1 MGNNNT
7 PIVGIIIT
15 AVVAFVL
22 VQAVLVPTL
31 AEQANAPGVSP
42 RMGSMFGLAAR
53 LLDSRVLLPVGA
65 IGGVTAFALWM
76 RKAFRGF

>member
-1 MGNNNT
+1 MGNNST
-7 PIVGIIIT
+7 PLIGIIIT
-15 AVVAFVL
+15 TVVAFVL
-22 VQAVLVPTL
+22 VQEALVPVL

-53 LLDSRVLLPVGA
+53 VLDSRVLLPVGA
-65 IGGVTAFALWM
+65 IGGVTALALWM